1 MLYLAY
7 KYADDLKA
15 GLFSNANLGG
25 DNVHRGT
32 VLGAILGL
40 ANNSIPNELYDALRG
55 KDLINEEITAL
66 LN

>member
-1 MLYLAY
+1 MA
-7 KYADDLKA
+7 
-15 GLFSNANLGG
+15 NANLCG

-40 ANNSIPNELYDALRG
+40 ANSCIPNELYDQLR
-55 KDLINEEITAL
+55 DRVLIEEEITAL